1 MSMMIS
7 AGRRLCG
14 RDDGATPVLSVMTS
28 KSAIRSADVSAFPRI
43 LVLVDTR
50 HGVPQADAVANSDVV
65 EEKLIGGSRPNV
77 ACLPSKNIIHS
88 AKLKTSRRA
97 STFGFEN
104 RVDLWIRPAAQER
117 IERVPSENVY
127 LDAPSGQY

>member
-43 LVLVDTR
+43 LVLVDDEDVR
-50 HGVPQADAVANSDVV
+50 LRGDEHRIAGGVFVRMAIRMS
-65 EEKLIGGSRPNV
+65 SR
-77 ACLPSKNIIHS
+77 CPS
-88 AKLKTSRRA
+88 SRNA
-97 STFGFEN
+97 P
-104 RVDLWIRPAAQER
+104 DIRRSSSSSP
-117 IERVPSENVY
+117 
-127 LDAPSGQY
+127 